1 MIRSL
6 TILIVVSVGLFNCEP
21 SPSADELTRDMVVQT
36 EFDNLIDFSSF
47 NTYTLPIDT
56 IGLIA
61 NSTNDTLIVSE
72 YSKKVTAELR
82 LNMDARG
89 YTYVAANQNPDLGIN
104 TFIVSDFSIYQTVRY
119 PSYYGGYYSPYYGYY
134 YPVVNTYASSSAIL
148 IIQLVDFSQ
157 VSAQGQFKVIWSCY
171 IGDVL
176 ASPDIT
182 QKSVEAIRQAFLQT
196 QSLRK

>member
-6 TILIVVSVGLFNCEP
+6 AILVVISIGLINCEP
-21 SPSADELTRDMVVQT
+21 APNAEELTRDMVVQT
-36 EFDNLIDFSSF
+36 EFDNTINFSSF
-47 NTYTLPIDT
+47 STYTLPIDT

-61 NSTNDTLIVSE
+61 NSTSDTLIVSE
-72 YSKKVTAELR
+72 YSKKVTAEIQ
-82 LNMDARG
+82 LNMDSRG
-89 YTYVAANQNPDLGIN
+89 YTYVPANQNPDIGIN
-104 TFIVSDFSIYQTVRY
+104 AFIVSDFNIYQTVRY

-157 VSAQGQFKVIWSCY
+157 VTAQGQFKVIWNCY

-182 QKSVEAIRQAFLQT
+182 KKSVEAISQAFLQT
-196 QSLRK
+196 QSLGK

>member
-1 MIRSL
+1 
-6 TILIVVSVGLFNCEP
+6 
-21 SPSADELTRDMVVQT
+21 MVVQT
-36 EFDNLIDFSSF
+36 EFDNTINFSSF
-47 NTYTLPIDT
+47 STYTLPIDT

-61 NSTNDTLIVSE
+61 NSTSDTLIVSE
-72 YSKKVTAELR
+72 YSKKVTAEIQ
-82 LNMDARG
+82 LNMDSRG
-89 YTYVAANQNPDLGIN
+89 YTYVPANQNPDIGIN
-104 TFIVSDFSIYQTVRY
+104 AFIVSDFNIYQTVRY

-157 VSAQGQFKVIWSCY
+157 VTAQGQFKVIWNCY

-182 QKSVEAIRQAFLQT
+182 KKSVEAISQAFLQT
-196 QSLRK
+196 QSLGK